1 MKRAIVTPPII
12 PAAALGE
19 LKGWLAISSTKDD
32 APLRALLSTAL
43 DMFEAF
49 TGQIPLHCMCREIL
63 PACGEWQDL
72 ATRPVE
78 AIVEAEGMVVGG
90 QPFGLAGDA
99 YELDLGSDGGGRVR
113 ILDAG
118 IADRVGVYFHAG
130 MASEWDL
137 LPDAVRHGI
146 IRFAAH
152 QYRQRDDTSA
162 NLAPPA
168 AVAALWRPWR
178 RMRLA

>member
-32 APLRALLSTAL
+32 VPLRALLFTAL
-43 DMFEAF
+43 DLFEAF
-49 TGQIPLHCMCREIL
+49 TGLIPLHCLCREIL
-63 PACGEWQDL
+63 PACGDWQML
-72 ATRPVE
+72 STRPIE
-78 AIVEAEGMVVGG
+78 SIVEAEGMVPAGP
-90 QPFGLAGDA
+90 PFGLDGDA
-99 YELDLGSDGGGRVR
+99 YELELDPDGSGKVR

-118 IADRVGVYFHAG
+118 NADRIGVYFHAG

-152 QYRQRDDTSA
+152 HYRQRDDNSA
-162 NLAPPA
+162 SMDPPA

-178 RMRLA
+178 RMRLT